1 MKSRN
6 RFLSHFSAIEHNDDD
21 DDDDDNSKDSLQVF
35 ETCPTGIVIQ
45 K

>member
-21 DDDDDNSKDSLQVF
+21 NSKDYLQVF